1 MLHVH
6 IFLGSLYLGVSACSK
21 KSLLIFTSG
30 LNNKLSFRSAEFT
43 TDYRALHSRQESR
56 APLLGSGQR
65 EPGKDPARSSAQI
78 CSLRLQVAH
87 QRAPGLCKPSGS
99 RILCRKSFF
108 CEVKW
113 RDFNTRK
120 DQLPPEHS
128 SGTQGCSFR
137 VPVLQAGVKCQM
149 PSEVSKGKN

>member
-6 IFLGSLYLGVSACSK
+6 IFLGSLYLGVSACTK

-108 CEVKW
+108 VK
-113 RDFNTRK
+113 
-120 DQLPPEHS
+120 S
-128 SGTQGCSFR
+128 SGGTLIQEKTNYPQSTARAPRAAPSGCQCYR
-137 VPVLQAGVKCQM
+137 QV
-149 PSEVSKGKN
+149 